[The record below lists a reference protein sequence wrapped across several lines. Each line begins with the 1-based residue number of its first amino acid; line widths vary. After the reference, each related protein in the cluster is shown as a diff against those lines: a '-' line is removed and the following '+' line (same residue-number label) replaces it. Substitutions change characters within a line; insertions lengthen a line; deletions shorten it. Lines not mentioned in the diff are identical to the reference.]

1 MKTYY
6 IVSGGFDPI
15 HEGHVEMIKASA
27 QASDGV
33 IVLANSDDW
42 LCRKK
47 GKNFHTMKTRKAI
60 LENLKG
66 VVDVLEFDDTDN
78 SACDGIKKARAKYP
92 DAHLVFANGGDRGIL
107 SGCCA
112 LCCGGI
118 SGAVSRGGR
127 AGGSVAAA
135 SGQRYCCKNCCEGKC
150 EFISDR
156 HGVCSPLNLIC
167 LVVLSGVVLYVLPVY
182 FSVFFAMMLPII
194 WITWTMSTRTITAAT
209 IMS

>member
-78 SACDGIKKARAKYP
+78 SACDGIKKPEQSIRTP
-92 DAHLVFANGGDRGIL
+92 IW
-107 SGCCA
+107 
-112 LCCGGI
+112 
-118 SGAVSRGGR
+118 
-127 AGGSVAAA
+127 
-135 SGQRYCCKNCCEGKC
+135 YCKW
-150 EFISDR
+150 R
-156 HGVCSPLNLIC
+156 
-167 LVVLSGVVLYVLPVY
+167 
-182 FSVFFAMMLPII
+182 
-194 WITWTMSTRTITAAT
+194 
-209 IMS
+209 